1 MEGAVSV
8 CIDGFFDVQIE
19 DRDTNRREKASVPIP
34 VYRLTY
40 ARTERYKYVD
50 AITNQPGR

>member
-8 CIDGFFDVQIE
+8 CIDGFFVLQIE
-19 DRDTNRREKASVPIP
+19 DRDTTRREKASVPVP